1 MIVETRQIAV
11 AMIVLSLLFLEVVVA
26 ISCRN
31 CSCNR
36 PASTFIISC
45 GCNFHFVGE
54 SKLIQTNTF
63 PRIPPKIH
71 QSYTFPYENPPFL
84 GSQKFDFFGLI
95 ITILGLIITI
105 LTAKPQVKQ
114 HS

>member
-1 MIVETRQIAV
+1 MTTVSKIWERAIVETRQIAV
-11 AMIVLSLLFLEVVVA
+11 AMIVLCLLFLEVVVA

-54 SKLIQTNTF
+54 CKLIQTYTF

-71 QSYTFPYENPPFL
+71 GLSAALN
-84 GSQKFDFFGLI
+84 GLI
-95 ITILGLIITI
+95 NSQI
-105 LTAKPQVKQ
+105 
-114 HS
+114 S